1 MTNVALIQQYLPQNL
16 WEIAE
21 KFEIPENDLINRVDL
36 IQLILESQSLAEN
49 NEKQNWFNLL
59 PIMNDEQTE
68 KLKEILVREKE
79 KLAEINA
86 KYEQKQTEI
95 NQKYQKMF
103 DADAYYKAKDEL
115 EAKEDKSREQDLA
128 EADDLLAQM

>member
-1 MTNVALIQQYLPQNL
+1 MTNLTLIQQYLPESL
-16 WEIAE
+16 WQIAE
-21 KFEIPENDLINRVDL
+21 KFEIPEWDLINKSDL
-36 IQLILESQSLAEN
+36 IQLILESQSLSEN

-59 PIMNDEQTE
+59 PIMNDEQIE

-95 NQKYQKMF
+95 NQKYKKMF
-103 DADAYYKAKDEL
+103 DPTTYYQAKNEL

>member
-1 MTNVALIQQYLPQNL
+1 MTNLALIQQHLAEHL
-16 WEIAE
+16 WPIAE
-21 KFEIPENDLINRVDL
+21 KFEIPENDLINNTELV
-36 IQLILESQSLAEN
+36 QLILESQSLAEN

-59 PIMNDEQTE
+59 PIMNDDQNE
-68 KLKEILVREKE
+68 KLKEILTREKE

-86 KYEQKQTEI
+86 KYQQKQTEI
-95 NQKYQKMF
+95 TQKYQKMF
-103 DADAYYKAKDEL
+103 DAEAYYKAKDEL